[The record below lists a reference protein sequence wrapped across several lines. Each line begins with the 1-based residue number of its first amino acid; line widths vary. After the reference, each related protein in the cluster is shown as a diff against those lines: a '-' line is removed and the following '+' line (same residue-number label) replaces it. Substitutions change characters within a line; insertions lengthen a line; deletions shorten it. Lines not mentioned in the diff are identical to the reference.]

1 MTAEELHEVHPSF
14 HHVYVPPWAV
24 PMAPP
29 QQTVRAFREAGTQTS
44 TGAIQARP
52 HASHTAEDVADHFQA
67 FMQHFAASLPHLA
80 MALADMHLNLGGDDP
95 LFVKSQYYFNA
106 LLQLK
111 DEMSQLGERL
121 QPPAP

>member
-1 MTAEELHEVHPSF
+1 MGKTWWKFEGHGWHARRSRELPALPAWHDPLGTQTFSLCLPACPPVQVHPSF

-67 FMQHFAASLPHLA
+67 RCGAAF
-80 MALADMHLNLGGDDP
+80 D
-95 LFVKSQYYFNA
+95 
-106 LLQLK
+106 
-111 DEMSQLGERL
+111 
-121 QPPAP
+121 